1 MTDTNV
7 VKNWVLKVMQ
17 QRITEGKGCMLNCAL
32 NGRKNPDG
40 TYPKSMYI
48 NVWIDGK
55 CECEPDDYTGKYIE
69 VDGRFTT
76 GDYISK
82 KLVKQCLHLQ
92 YLQLKSEHISGIII
106 KVKFLRG
113 NILWERTNI
122 FQTLM

>member
-1 MTDTNV
+1 MADTNV
-7 VKNWVLKVMQ
+7 VKNWGLKVMQ
-17 QRITEGKGCMLNCAL
+17 QKITEGKGCMLNCAL

-82 KLVKQCLHLQ
+82 KTGETVLTFTIFATEVRT
-92 YLQLKSEHISGIII
+92 HI
-106 KVKFLRG
+106 
-113 NILWERTNI
+113 WTNN
-122 FQTLM
+122 